1 MWIEETKNGKFKF
14 VERYTD
20 YLTGQKKRVSVTL
33 DKNTAQSRKLAQRT
47 LNEMISNASVQH
59 KPKRITLRN
68 LADAYQK
75 EQKET
80 IKQSTYV
87 RNYRTCNAVV
97 ASLGEQTLVDRLT
110 AQYIRER
117 FLATGKPNGT
127 LNERLVRFKA
137 MIRWGY
143 RNDMISDISFLNKIG
158 TFKDIPHKVKIQDK
172 FLEAEEL
179 KALLNGLKI
188 DIWRYL
194 TEFLA
199 LSGLR
204 FGEAAALDKTD
215 IDYNVCLIHV
225 TKTFDHRNFV
235 TTSTKT
241 LCSTRDVYM
250 QPELVLCCRK
260 LNELMLRRKLQ
271 NCIQDTHGLFL
282 YGIDGK
288 NIHYDAYNKY
298 LREKSM
304 QILGKECTTHVMRH
318 THASL
323 LLEKGISV
331 DTISRRLGHE
341 DSRVTKEIYLHITE
355 KLKEKDNEQISKV
368 CLF

>member
-1 MWIEETKNGKFKF
+1 MWIEEKANGKYKF
-14 VERYTD
+14 IERYTD
-20 YLTGQKKRVSVTL
+20 YLTGQKKRVSITL
-33 DKNTAQSRKLAQRT
+33 EKNTAQSRKLAQRT
-47 LNEMISNASVQH
+47 LNEMISNASTRNN
-59 KPKRITLRN
+59 PNRITLRN
-68 LADAYQK
+68 LADAYHK
-75 EQKET
+75 EQQET
-80 IKQSTYV
+80 IKQSTYM

-97 ASLGEQTLVDRLT
+97 ACLGEQTLVERLT
-110 AQYIRER
+110 AQYVREK
-117 FLATGKPNGT
+117 FLATGKAHGT

-143 RNDMISDISFLNKIG
+143 RNDMISDISFLDKIG
-158 TFKDIPHKVKIQDK
+158 TFKDIPHRTKIQDK

-179 KALLNGLKI
+179 KALLDGMDI
-188 DIWRYL
+188 EIWRYL

-204 FGEAAALDKTD
+204 FGEAAALDKAD
-215 IDYNVCLIHV
+215 IDYKTHLIHV
-225 TKTFDHRNFV
+225 TKTFDHRNLV

-250 QPELVLCCRK
+250 QPELVVCCKK
-260 LNELMLRRKLQ
+260 LNELMLKRKLQ
-271 NCIQDTHGLFL
+271 YCIQDTHGLYL
-282 YGIDGK
+282 YGTDGK

-298 LREKSM
+298 LRENSLR
-304 QILGKECTTHVMRH
+304 ILGRECTTHVMRH

-323 LLEKGISV
+323 LLEKGIAV

-341 DSRVTKEIYLHITE
+341 NSRVTREIYLHVTE

-368 CLF
+368 SIF